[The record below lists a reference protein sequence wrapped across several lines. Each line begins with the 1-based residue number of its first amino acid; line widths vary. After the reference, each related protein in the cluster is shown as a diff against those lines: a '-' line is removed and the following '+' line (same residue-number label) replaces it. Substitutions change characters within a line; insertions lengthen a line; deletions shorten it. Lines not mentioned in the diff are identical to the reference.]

1 MIVWIQ
7 QLEFREYMSLRKPAS
22 SWYSIFGGYS
32 LLSCLCVSAT
42 FSFSHISRRLDCQ
55 TAKDHQV
62 FCFSGSSA
70 NHSSLGFFHNVKLP
84 AVHFIEDTV
93 LFSKYFLLNASSW
106 SSFMKYQRSCACKR
120 LSFSFLVSRSIS
132 MTSPSLTRKPY
143 NIPGIPHS
151 LRPDATSV
159 SFDHTEGKFQ
169 STKYK
174 SGILHSVICST

>member
-22 SWYSIFGGYS
+22 SWYSVFWGTFTS
-32 LLSCLCVSAT
+32 VLLARR
-42 FSFSHISRRLDCQ
+42 SHIQVQPHIQRLALSDS
-55 TAKDHQV
+55 KRSSGIG
-62 FCFSGSSA
+62 FSGSSA
-70 NHSSLGFFHNVKLP
+70 NHSFLGFFHNVKLP

-143 NIPGIPHS
+143 NIPGILHS